1 MRTPRCC
8 AIAVAALA
16 LLARTPAQAAPFTDV
31 SAADWARDAIRLLA
45 ADELLAGYP
54 GGAFD
59 GERPVTRTEFDLL
72 LTRLQ
77 ARLGAELA
85 GTATRADLTALED
98 RLTALRA
105 ATDVLG
111 RRVNRLGGN
120 VPALRACALVNG
132 YPGGGFAGQRP
143 VTRAE
148 MAAIAARVVAH
159 VDAVLAETA
168 SQRDLDGARILLA
181 TTAVRLA
188 QFDAR
193 VRRLEGRP
201 ATVEPAADLRPVNR
215 NAAALEGT
223 IVQLR
228 FDAAAA
234 NALAKSELDR
244 LQKHALA
251 LNAELD
257 VLGVAIARLEG
268 PPDPSGRRA

>member
-1 MRTPRCC
+1 MRAPRRLLV
-8 AIAVAALA
+8 AVAALA
-16 LLARTPAQAAPFTDV
+16 LLAATRAQAAPFTDV
-31 SAADWARDAIRLLA
+31 TAGEWARDAIRLLA
-45 ADELLAGYP
+45 ADDLLAGYP

-59 GERPVTRTEFDLL
+59 GARPLTRAEFELL

-85 GTATRADLTALED
+85 DTATRGDLTALED
-98 RLTALRA
+98 RLTGLDA
-105 ATDVLG
+105 AANVLS
-111 RRVNRLGGN
+111 RRVNRLGGA
-120 VPALRACALVNG
+120 VPARTCALVNG
-132 YPGGGFAGQRP
+132 YPGGAFAGERP

-159 VDAVLAETA
+159 VDALLAQTA

-181 TTAVRLA
+181 ATAVRLT

-201 ATVEPAADLRPVNR
+201 AVVEPAADLRPVNR

-234 NALAKSELDR
+234 NALSKSALDR
-244 LQKHALA
+244 LQKRVLA
-251 LNAELD
+251 LNGELD
-257 VLGVAIARLEG
+257 VLGVAITRLEG
-268 PPDPSGRRA
+268 PPVASGRRA